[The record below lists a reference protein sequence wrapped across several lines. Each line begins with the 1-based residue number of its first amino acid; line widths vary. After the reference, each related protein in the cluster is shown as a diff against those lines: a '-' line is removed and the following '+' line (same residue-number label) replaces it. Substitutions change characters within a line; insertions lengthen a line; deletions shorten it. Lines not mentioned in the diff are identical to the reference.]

1 MGCKRGYHLTH
12 TEFTLFIG
20 RDGKDFWLCSP
31 CTEPRERGD
40 ATLREVGS
48 DLENHKAPQHQEA
61 ADDRPSIED
70 DVRPA
75 STDKLPGGRAPTSA
89 GGPTPNVHFVPST
102 PSAEAAGGGGDG
114 HRHHH
119 TGNYSS
125 ETPNSAQKEL
135 NFASENSSEAA
146 KAPTVTMTPYYVWNS
161 IPKEWKAPIKNGVPQ
176 DHPTDGWSK
185 TAYTNWR
192 RKNLNLRDTHVAGKN
207 ARGPLSRAISA
218 EIKTLVGSHLM
229 LKPDKIAHLSDTWNS
244 LISES
249 ENVARWLERDPTFSW
264 VNELDDKMLLQ
275 LLDPLFGVEKADS
288 FLSRRFVPELPPCNP
303 QGEINYHSIEFAR
316 WSTEWQS
323 ELAELQRVGG
333 SALSGIDLRQALLNA
348 LCDCKLL
355 HKHASQLQT
364 PSAVMLLALMR
375 KWTAEKDGETT
386 NRMSERASFTEE
398 HASKIPAPADQI
410 PKESPHKPAKA
421 LFSQGQGAIPRAPP
435 AKTPPC
441 ANLKVCG
448 RYDELYKCEGCGNV
462 WKSTRDVPCSPKCR
476 YEEHPEFNREWK
488 TKPYSRRVFLT
499 WKDFRERFP
508 HVTSLPKDLLEWE
521 AKDKA
526 YQARKRA
533 GEPAEQQNSK
543 RT

>member
-1 MGCKRGYHLTH
+1 
-12 TEFTLFIG
+12 
-20 RDGKDFWLCSP
+20 
-31 CTEPRERGD
+31 
-40 ATLREVGS
+40 
-48 DLENHKAPQHQEA
+48 
-61 ADDRPSIED
+61 
-70 DVRPA
+70 
-75 STDKLPGGRAPTSA
+75 
-89 GGPTPNVHFVPST
+89 
-102 PSAEAAGGGGDG
+102 
-114 HRHHH
+114 
-119 TGNYSS
+119 
-125 ETPNSAQKEL
+125 
-135 NFASENSSEAA
+135 
-146 KAPTVTMTPYYVWNS
+146 MTPYLVWNP

-192 RKNLNLRDTHVAGKN
+192 RKNLNLRDTHVAGKK

-229 LKPDKIAHLSDTWNS
+229 LKPDKIAHLSTSWNS
-244 LISES
+244 SLSES
-249 ENVARWLERDPTFSW
+249 ENVAMWLEKDPTFAW
-264 VNELDDKMLLQ
+264 VNELDDEKLLQ
-275 LLDPLFGVEKADS
+275 LLDPHFGVEKADS

-303 QGEINYHSIEFAR
+303 QGEINYHSLEFSR

-333 SALSGIDLRQALLNA
+333 SALVGIDLRQALLNA
-348 LCDCKLL
+348 LYDCKLL
-355 HKHASQLQT
+355 HKHASQLQA

-375 KWTAEKDGETT
+375 KWTTEKDGETT

-398 HASKIPAPADQI
+398 QASKSSAPAEHP
-410 PKESPHKPAKA
+410 PKESPHKSAKV
-421 LFSQGQGAIPRAPP
+421 LFSQGQGPIPRAPP
-435 AKTPPC
+435 AKIAPS

-448 RYDELYKCEGCGNV
+448 RYDELFKCDGCGNV
-462 WKSTRDVPCSPKCR
+462 WKSSRAFIPCSPNCR

-488 TKPYSRRVFLT
+488 TRPYSRRVFLT

-508 HVTSLPKDLLEWE
+508 HITSLPKDLLEWE

-533 GEPAEQQNSK
+533 GEPAEHQNSK